1 MKRLGEGK
9 YLSRVCDL
17 FSGSSAAEGEGEGE
31 EEDPTPSQAI
41 HRLCVARDNG
51 DIVSFQLQGSAWFVR
66 WRGAGEL
73 YPLTASSSSS
83 TAATMRFPGMRNEI
97 EDLVDE
103 LKRQADELEL
113 ASVDKINS
121 LYHLMRVGLEDFH
134 APGRGSAKEKNNN
147 NIKRMR
153 MEDGSEDCDS
163 SSNKDD
169 EDDGEDEKDE
179 KDPHPTT
186 TRLHAL
192 ISLYFEKGTLREEP
206 GFLPVPFEAMD
217 DYARKTI
224 SMDVET
230 LLDDSQF
237 GDLPTHLRT
246 SRALAR
252 IFHGVGSVRFTYEEW
267 SMHPLW
273 GRHARFDFEEV
284 KAVAQAALAKK
295 RKG

>member
-17 FSGSSAAEGEGEGE
+17 FSGSSAAEGEGEEE

-66 WRGAGEL
+66 WRGAGER
-73 YPLTASSSSS
+73 YPLTPSSS

-134 APGRGSAKEKNNN
+134 APGRGSANEKNNN

-153 MEDGSEDCDS
+153 IEDGSEDCDS
-163 SSNKDD
+163 SSNKDDD

-179 KDPHPTT
+179 KDPHPTTT